1 MLRHYYMAS
10 IILIILAIILFVW
23 SFEKNKP
30 KTREVV
36 LLAVLTT
43 MAIVGRLI
51 FFMTPQFKPCSAI
64 IIITGIM
71 LGKNSGFLCGCL
83 TAFISDFFFG
93 QGPWTPW
100 QMIAFGLIGVLSSLI
115 FQKSR
120 EKYAYNKFLISAYGF
135 LVTFVVYGFILDTAT
150 VLMYTESPKLSAFIT
165 TYASGVFFN
174 FIHGLS
180 TFVFLFILSGEMFR
194 KIKRIKIKFNMYN

>member
-100 QMIAFGLIGVLSSLI
+100 QMIAFGLIGVLSALI

>member
-100 QMIAFGLIGVLSSLI
+100 QMIAFGLIGVLSALI

-120 EKYAYNKFLISAYGF
+120 E
-135 LVTFVVYGFILDTAT
+135 
-150 VLMYTESPKLSAFIT
+150 
-165 TYASGVFFN
+165 
-174 FIHGLS
+174 
-180 TFVFLFILSGEMFR
+180 
-194 KIKRIKIKFNMYN
+194 